1 MLTPPPREPPQTTD
15 AVLMIRPYRFGWN
28 PQTADSNTYQVAA
41 AAPPSAVHAEAER
54 EQAGLQAL
62 LTEAGIQ
69 VTVFSD
75 QPTPPTPDAIFPN
88 NWFSTH
94 PDGTLVLYPMAAPNR
109 RAERRPTWI
118 AALQRQLGSTQLF
131 DLTHHENAG
140 RFLEGTGSLVLDR
153 AERVAYA
160 ARSLRTHPQV
170 AGEFAARLGY
180 RLRLFSTRPQHG
192 QPVYHT
198 NVMMSVGEA
207 AAVVCLDVIADPDER
222 AAVATDLQASGR
234 DLVTLSCEQLQE
246 FAGNVLQLRNS
257 RGNRFW
263 VMSSRAHAALL
274 PAQRRQ
280 LERSGQLLHA
290 PLATIESVGGGSA
303 RCMLA
308 ELFAPRPA
316 AGSG

>member
-1 MLTPPPREPPQTTD
+1 MLTPPRPEPQTAD
-15 AVLMIRPYRFGWN
+15 AVLLIRPYCFGWN
-28 PQTADSNTYQVAA
+28 PQTAASNTYQVAA

-109 RAERRPTWI
+109 RAERRPAWI
-118 AALQRQLGSTQLF
+118 AALREQLSCTQLC
-131 DLTHHENAG
+131 DLTPHESEG

-153 AERVAYA
+153 RTRVAYA

-170 AGEFAARLGY
+170 AQEFAARLGY
-180 RLRLFSTRPQHG
+180 RLRLFSTRPQRG

-198 NVMMSVGEA
+198 NVMMSVGETE
-207 AAVVCLDVIADPDER
+207 AVVCLDVIADPDER
-222 AAVATDLQASGR
+222 AAVAADLQHSDR
-234 DLVTLSCEQLQE
+234 ELVILSCEQLQE
-246 FAGNVLQLRNS
+246 FAGNVLQLRNR
-257 RGNRFW
+257 RGDRFW

-280 LERSGQLLHA
+280 LERSGQLLHT

-316 AGSG
+316 DGSG